1 MYYNLL
7 EGHVTTAFLC
17 IICPDSFLPFSY
29 SFCYSFL
36 YLPFLFHGFTDDDPT
51 VDVTAPASSS
61 SSIHLNSNGGGA
73 GCVEDTCAVR
83 LMAVR
88 VIAEAI
94 KHMPV
99 LSLLDELPSIVTA
112 ITPSMTSSV
121 VDVRKAVIV
130 VLVNSFFVIGDALY
144 PFVEH
149 LPPSQK
155 KLLNIY
161 IDKQLQKL

>member
-1 MYYNLL
+1 M
-7 EGHVTTAFLC
+7 TA
-17 IICPDSFLPFSY
+17 
-29 SFCYSFL
+29 
-36 YLPFLFHGFTDDDPT
+36 PT
-51 VDVTAPASSS
+51 PASSS
-61 SSIHLNSNGGGA
+61 SSSSVHSNSNGGGA

>member
-1 MYYNLL
+1 MPPCALF
-7 EGHVTTAFLC
+7 VV
-17 IICPDSFLPFSY
+17 IIFFSY
-29 SFCYSFL
+29 LIPSVTPSLIFRL
-36 YLPFLFHGFTDDDPT
+36 LLHDFTVNDPT
-51 VDVTAPASSS
+51 VNVTAPAPSAFASSS
-61 SSIHLNSNGGGA
+61 SFNHLNSNGGG
-73 GCVEDTCAVR
+73 GSGGVEDMCAVR

-99 LSLLDELPSIVTA
+99 LTLLDELPSIVTA
-112 ITPSMTSSV
+112 ITPSMSSSV

-149 LPPSQK
+149 FPPSQK

>member
-1 MYYNLL
+1 
-7 EGHVTTAFLC
+7 VFPC
-17 IICPDSFLPFSY
+17 VSF
-29 SFCYSFL
+29 
-36 YLPFLFHGFTDDDPT
+36 FLFLFLFFADNEFP
-51 VDVTAPASSS
+51 VDVTAPAATPAPSSAPT
-61 SSIHLNSNGGGA
+61 LPNGGTSST
-73 GCVEDTCAVR
+73 DDKSAVR

-88 VIAEAI
+88 VVAEAI

-99 LSLLDELPSIVTA
+99 LSLLDDLPSIVSS
-112 ITPSMTSSV
+112 IVPSMTSSV

-130 VLVNSFFVIGDALY
+130 VLVNAFFVIGDALY

-149 LPPSQK
+149 LPESQK

>member
-1 MYYNLL
+1 
-7 EGHVTTAFLC
+7 VFR
-17 IICPDSFLPFSY
+17 
-29 SFCYSFL
+29 
-36 YLPFLFHGFTDDDPT
+36 FLFLFFADNDSS
-51 VDVTAPASSS
+51 VDVTAPTPAPSSAPT
-61 SSIHLNSNGGGA
+61 LPNGSTGSTG
-73 GCVEDTCAVR
+73 DKSAVR

-88 VIAEAI
+88 VVAEAI

-99 LSLLDELPSIVTA
+99 LSLLDDLPSIVTS
-112 ITPSMTSSV
+112 IVPSMTSSV

-130 VLVNSFFVIGDALY
+130 VLVNAFFVIGDALY

-149 LPPSQK
+149 LPESQK

>member
-1 MYYNLL
+1 MPSVTSSLIFHFLL
-7 EGHVTTAFLC
+7 H
-17 IICPDSFLPFSY
+17 D
-29 SFCYSFL
+29 
-36 YLPFLFHGFTDDDPT
+36 FTNNNPT
-51 VDVTAPASSS
+51 VDVTAPASASS
-61 SSIHLNSNGGGA
+61 SSIHMNSNGGGTGA
-73 GCVEDTCAVR
+73 GGVEEMCAVR

>member
-1 MYYNLL
+1 MISSLSLSSVVFPYIPTL
-7 EGHVTTAFLC
+7 F
-17 IICPDSFLPFSY
+17 IIADNDSP
-29 SFCYSFL
+29 
-36 YLPFLFHGFTDDDPT
+36 
-51 VDVTAPASSS
+51 VDVTAPAPTLISAPSSAPT
-61 SSIHLNSNGGGA
+61 LPNGGTGST
-73 GCVEDTCAVR
+73 GDKSGVR

-88 VIAEAI
+88 VVAEAI

-99 LSLLDELPSIVTA
+99 LSLLDDLPSIVTS
-112 ITPSMTSSV
+112 IVPSMASSV

-130 VLVNSFFVIGDALY
+130 VLVNAFFVIGDALY

-149 LPPSQK
+149 LPESQK

>member
-1 MYYNLL
+1 MFF
-7 EGHVTTAFLC
+7 FLSFSHSFFADN
-17 IICPDSFLPFSY
+17 DSP
-29 SFCYSFL
+29 
-36 YLPFLFHGFTDDDPT
+36 
-51 VDVTAPASSS
+51 VDVTATAPTPAPSSAPT
-61 SSIHLNSNGGGA
+61 LPNGGTGSM
-73 GCVEDTCAVR
+73 GDKSAVR

-88 VIAEAI
+88 VVAEAI

-99 LSLLDELPSIVTA
+99 LSLLDDLPSIVTS
-112 ITPSMTSSV
+112 IVPSMTSSV

-130 VLVNSFFVIGDALY
+130 VLVNAFFVIGDALY

-149 LPPSQK
+149 LPESQK